1 MIPSSSAYSLSARS
15 LRCESGDKI
24 VALNS
29 ALATHIEYK
38 GDSTLAEAATQTML
52 KKAIGPIRVGVL
64 RKGVLKTVL
73 VEKPKDTSLGLTIE
87 SSATWPHPVVRE
99 INKEGPCYGPIKRG
113 DSIVSIEATTEA
125 TKKLDTRC
133 AADKPGGSSTVV
145 TSFLKLAVGKV
156 HILVHRPKSEDD
168 NVAADLIEN
177 SEIPETMTIKGLG
190 SIPTK
195 MRFWR
200 KKASENAEDA
210 PAAQGEDAAEDQ
222 MPDSIR
228 VMR

>member
-15 LRCESGDKI
+15 LRCKSGDKI

-73 VEKPKDTSLGLTIE
+73 VEKPKDSSLGLTIE

-113 DSIVSIEATTEA
+113 DSIVSIEATRKRQKA
-125 TKKLDTRC
+125 RYPLC
-133 AADKPGGSSTVV
+133 ADKAGGSSTVV
-145 TSFLKLAVGKV
+145 TSSSNWRLGKYTFSFTAPRARM
-156 HILVHRPKSEDD
+156 IMLQ
-168 NVAADLIEN
+168 LTIEN
-177 SEIPETMTIKGLG
+177 SEIPVTMTIKGSAVYRRRCG
-190 SIPTK
+190 SGERKRARMQK
-195 MRFWR
+195 MPRLH
-200 KKASENAEDA
+200 KEKT
-210 PAAQGEDAAEDQ
+210 
-222 MPDSIR
+222 
-228 VMR
+228 